1 MKGIRSPAMKKY
13 LIPIISVFFCWL
25 TAGQTVQAAPP
36 TWEFDPVHSSFN
48 FGVQHIY
55 STVHGY
61 FEDFSGIIRFDAG
74 DLAESKIDIQVKTKS
89 ITTNSRKRDTH
100 LRSAEFFDAGK
111 YPQMTFTSSAITHVG
126 GDQYEVSGKLTI
138 KDVSRDIVLPLT
150 FHGTKDNPLNPKEV
164 VAGFDS
170 HLTIDRFD
178 YHVGTGKFYDM
189 GVVGKDV
196 TITISLEMLRDK

>member
-1 MKGIRSPAMKKY
+1 MKKY
-13 LIPIISVFFCWL
+13 LILLTSLLFCCL
-25 TAGQTVQAAPP
+25 MAEQTVQAAPP
-36 TWEFDPVHSSFN
+36 NWKFDPVHSSFY

-55 STVHGY
+55 STVWGY
-61 FEDFSGIIRFDAG
+61 FEDFSGTFRFDS
-74 DLAESKIDIQVKTKS
+74 DNLAASKIDIQVQTKS
-89 ITTNSRKRDTH
+89 IITNSRKRDNH

-111 YPQMTFTSSAITHVG
+111 YPLMTFTSSTITQVG

-138 KDVSRDIVLPLT
+138 KDVSKDIVLPLT
-150 FHGTKDNPLNPKEV
+150 FHGIMDNPLNPGEL

-189 GVVGKDV
+189 GVVGNEV
-196 TITISLEMLRDK
+196 RIYISLEMLRDK

>member
-1 MKGIRSPAMKKY
+1 MKKY
-13 LIPIISVFFCWL
+13 ILLLIAVLFCSFI
-25 TAGQTVQAAPP
+25 TGQTVKAAPP
-36 TWEFDPVHSSFN
+36 NWKFDPVHSSFN

-55 STVHGY
+55 STVWGY
-61 FEDFSGIIRFDAG
+61 FEDFSGTFRFDA
-74 DLAESKIDIQVKTKS
+74 DNLAESKIDIQVKTKS

-100 LRSAEFFDAGK
+100 LRSAEFFNAASF
-111 YPQMTFTSSAITHVG
+111 PLMTFTSSTITHID

-138 KDVSRDIVLPLT
+138 KDVSKDIVLPLT
-150 FHGTKDNPLNPKEV
+150 FHGIKDNPLNPKEL

-189 GVVGKDV
+189 GVVGKNV
-196 TITISLEMLRDK
+196 TISMSLEMLRDK